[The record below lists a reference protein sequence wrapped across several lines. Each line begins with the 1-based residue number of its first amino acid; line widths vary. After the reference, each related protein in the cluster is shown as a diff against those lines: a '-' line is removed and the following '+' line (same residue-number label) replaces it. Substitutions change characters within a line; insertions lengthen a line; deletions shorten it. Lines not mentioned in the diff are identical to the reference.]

1 MTYSACAP
9 THHDGVEDGF
19 DVPVSSLADVA
30 ELVARLADPATGT
43 AHLESDAGD
52 FVALAHIEGGY
63 GYVFYVDVTEGAYS
77 LGDPRSHAVQTS
89 EQSFPAGS
97 GITLTELTST
107 LTNLLSTG
115 RPRNIH
121 WQTLDLASRNRAAS

>member
-9 THHDGVEDGF
+9 TYHDGVEDGF
-19 DVPVSSLADVA
+19 DIPVSSPADVA
-30 ELVARLADPATGT
+30 DLVARLADPATGT

-52 FVALAHIEGGY
+52 FVAQAHIEGAY
-63 GYVFYVDVTEGAYS
+63 GYLFYVDVTEGAYS
-77 LGDPRSHAVQTS
+77 LGDSRSPAVNTN

-107 LTNLLSTG
+107 LTNLLNTG
-115 RPRNIH
+115 RPVNIR
-121 WQTLDLASRNRAAS
+121 WQALDPASRNRAAS